1 MRNRMA
7 PNIPLA
13 SVVFAAVAAVLLRA
27 AARRPEP
34 RQMPGAEPAPVTVTA
49 DESRPRPAV
58 TACTWDGGGHTMIR
72 PPGPPGRPESA
83 VDQMQHVYH
92 ELHAD
97 ARNALCAACDG
108 RYGPV

>member
-27 AARRPEP
+27 AARRPEL
-34 RQMPGAEPAPVTVTA
+34 RRMPGAEPAPVTVTA

-58 TACTWDGGGHTMIR
+58 TACTRDGGGHTMIR

-83 VDQMQHVYH
+83 VDQMQHVFH
-92 ELHAD
+92 ELHPD
-97 ARNALCAACDG
+97 GRHVLCAACYG